1 MRKSFLM
8 ILLIAC
14 ALFAQAQT
22 RQQMGGVYYAYPAPK
37 KPVSVKAPEGYI
49 PFYISHYGRHGSRW
63 LPSDSRY
70 IWVNRHFDDESN
82 LTPLGKKVKGW
93 LTQVWENA
101 KGNGGK
107 LTKLGE
113 KQHRGI
119 ADRMAHN
126 FPQIFAKG
134 NHVQA
139 RSSVVDRCAKSMLA
153 FTDELRQL
161 QPSLDMD
168 VKTDSADMA
177 WIAYTSPEVKAL
189 ENRTHIVAKVSPD
202 RFLHQ
207 LFKDI
212 TKVDDPMKLMSEIHT
227 IASSIQDVGLNF
239 KSYPRQIEKG
249 LYGLFTDEEFKAFY
263 DANNLRMTICNGEYP
278 TNERIP
284 ARSAISLWKNVEA
297 EADKALASDRPSATL
312 RFGHDTSLYRL
323 YSLMNMFFA
332 RPDACCDTDAKM
344 ASYKKESDAMDV
356 VVPMAANLQLVFY
369 KKKQWNRAYPESNVL
384 VRILCN
390 ERNVGELNLNAYIYN
405 DDIED
410 MAGNYYTWAS
420 LKNYM
425 HEYIH
430 YLEHVRQLNAI
441 NTMVGTAQAN
451 TKTAGKFGKG
461 SEEHGQTLPAVLVP
475 NGQNFWTPQTQ
486 DTEKKCIAPYYYKDT
501 ELQGFRNSHWIV
513 GGCTQDYGSFTI
525 ATLGGKLRLQPEER
539 ATRFSHEDEV
549 SHPHYYA
556 VHLRDEHLKTEMTAL
571 SHSAIFRIT
580 PDKDEDIHIVINPN
594 SDEGEGY
601 IEIDTLRHLVYGY
614 NPVHRIYQ
622 GWGEP
627 AGFSGHFVLDYSGEL
642 SFAIP
647 CSHMPNPQYGET
659 PCGFVDFGVFSK
671 EGKKPQGL
679 SAKGSRSGAW
689 LTFKGKAG
697 KTIELRAASSFTS
710 KENACDNL
718 ISETA
723 GGYGFDDLMRK
734 AETVWCDRLHTI
746 DVESKD
752 VAKVNQFYG
761 ALYRA
766 SFLPREMSDADGG
779 YPSFAKGEHKY
790 NEACNVNGFDGNAD
804 MDETDMVAEDTVVV
818 DTVAVDDDN
827 WPLTYGDFSM
837 WDIYRAELPLYNIIT
852 PTLSGDMMQ
861 SLVNM
866 YKEGGWMPI
875 FPCWNSYTAAMIGDH
890 SGVALA
896 DAYVKGIRSFDA
908 KTAYEGMRK
917 NAFESPKTF
926 EEYKNGMG
934 RRALNSYLKY
944 GYIPMEDSVKEAFH
958 TNEQTS
964 RTLEYAFDD
973 FAVAQLAKALAESC
987 SVEAKD
993 GPYTRQS
1000 LKADYAEL
1008 MRRSE
1013 NWRNVINPKTGWADG
1028 RHQNGKWEGNTDL
1041 VHRKSYITEGATCHY
1056 TWYVPQNI
1064 QGLFDVINKSVD
1076 KSAKRLNRNAQG
1088 ISQSDTMSAV
1098 VSRLDKMFDE
1108 GLYWHGNEPC
1118 HQVAYLYD
1126 AAGAPWKTQQRI
1138 HHILNTEYNDTP
1150 GGLSGNDDAG
1160 QMSAWYVFSAIGFYP
1175 VCPSTPYYYI
1185 GTPSFDKVTFNLE
1198 NGKKF
1203 EIQAHGVGD
1212 KAFYIQKTLLN
1223 GKPMSGYQLS
1233 HDDILKGGNLEFW
1246 MGERPANE
1254 SK

>member
-8 ILLIAC
+8 ILLIVC
-14 ALFAQAQT
+14 ALLAQAQT

-37 KPVSVKAPEGYI
+37 KPVSVKAPEGYT

-70 IWVNRHFDDESN
+70 TWVNHHFDDETN

-119 ADRMAHN
+119 ADRIARN

-177 WIAYTSPEVKAL
+177 WIAYTSPEMKAL

-202 RFLHQ
+202 RFLRQ

-212 TKVDDPMKLMSEIHT
+212 TKVYDPMKLMSEIHT

-239 KSYPRQIEKG
+239 KSYPRQIERG
-249 LYGLFTDEEFKAFY
+249 LYALFTDEEFKAIY

-278 TNERIP
+278 TNEQIP
-284 ARSAISLWKNVEA
+284 ARSAISLWENIEA
-297 EADKALASDRPSATL
+297 EADKALASDRASATL
-312 RFGHDTSLYRL
+312 RFGHDTALYRL
-323 YSLMNMFFA
+323 LSLLHFDKEDELSIANMPKNEIA
-332 RPDACCDTDAKM
+332 TLEGVDL
-344 ASYKKESDAMDV
+344 MDR
-356 VVPMAANLQLVFY
+356 VVPMAANLQMVFY
-369 KKKQWNRAYPESNVL
+369 KTDIPMRNLRELADTAAIEIDVDTVL
-384 VRILCN
+384 VKFF
-390 ERNVGELNLNAYIYN
+390 LNGQQMSLPLTSGDISEEGDDCYSWSCVKAY
-405 DDIED
+405 
-410 MAGNYYTWAS
+410 
-420 LKNYM
+420 LKE
-425 HEYIH
+425 HIH
-430 YLEHVRQLNAI
+430 HLEHVRQLNAI

-451 TKTAGKFGKG
+451 TKTAGMFGKG

-549 SHPHYYA
+549 SHPHYYS
-556 VHLRDEHLKTEMTAL
+556 VNLKDEHLKTEMTAL
-571 SHSAIFRIT
+571 SHTAIFRIT
-580 PDKDEDIHIVINPN
+580 PNKDEDVHIVINPN

-601 IEIDTLRHLVYGY
+601 IEIDTLNHVVYGY

-627 AGFSGHFVLDYSGEL
+627 AGFSGHFVLNYNDEL
-642 SFAIP
+642 L
-647 CSHMPNPQYGET
+647 
-659 PCGFVDFGVFSK
+659 DFGVFSK
-671 EGKKPQGL
+671 DSKKSRQM
-679 SAKGSRSGAW
+679 SAKGERIGVW
-689 LTFKGKAG
+689 LTFKGKEDESL
-697 KTIELRAASSFTS
+697 ELRAASSFTS
-710 KENACDNL
+710 KENALNNL
-718 ISETA
+718 DVETENNMD
-723 GGYGFDDLMRK
+723 FKSVMSSVEKL
-734 AETVWCDRLHTI
+734 WCDRLHTI
-746 DVESKD
+746 DVKSKD
-752 VAKVNQFYG
+752 LAKVNQFYG

-766 SFLPREMSDADGG
+766 SFLPREMSDVDGS
-779 YPSFAKGEHKY
+779 YPTFSKAEQGKLDSFYGKIYFMDESLL
-790 NEACNVNGFDGNAD
+790 EVSDDNAD
-804 MDETDMVAEDTVVV
+804 SIGKDSVLFSLPA
-818 DTVAVDDDN
+818 A
-827 WPLTYGDFSM
+827 YGDFSM

-852 PTLSGDMMQ
+852 PILSGDMMQ

-890 SGVALA
+890 ASVALA
-896 DAYVKGIRSFDA
+896 DAYVKGIRSFDV

-944 GYIPMEDSVKEAFH
+944 GFIPMEDSVKEAFH

-973 FAVAQLAKALAESC
+973 FAVAQLAKVLADSC
-987 SVEAKD
+987 SSETKD
-993 GPYTRQS
+993 CPYTRQS
-1000 LKADYAEL
+1000 LMTDYAEL
-1008 MRRSE
+1008 MHRSE

-1028 RHQNGKWEGNTDL
+1028 RHQNGKWEGNKDL

-1064 QGLFDVINKSVD
+1064 QGLFDVINKSVN
-1076 KSAKRLNRNAQG
+1076 KSSKRLDNNAET
-1088 ISQSDTMSAV
+1088 I
-1098 VSRLDKMFDE
+1098 SRLDKMFDE

-1212 KAFYIQKTLLN
+1212 NAFYIQKTLLN
-1223 GKPMSGYQLS
+1223 GKPMLDYQLS
-1233 HDDILKGGNLEFW
+1233 HSDILKGGNLQFW
-1246 MGERPANE
+1246 MGECPSNE

>member
-1 MRKSFLM
+1 MRKIFLM
-8 ILLIAC
+8 ILFVAC
-14 ALFAQAQT
+14 ALLVQAQT

-37 KPVSVKAPEGYI
+37 KPISVKAPEGYT

-70 IWVNRHFDDESN
+70 TWVNQHFDDESN

-119 ADRMAHN
+119 ADRMARN

-139 RSSVVDRCAKSMLA
+139 RSSVVDRCAKSMQA
-153 FTDELRQL
+153 FMDELRQL

-202 RFLHQ
+202 RFLRQ
-207 LFKDI
+207 LFKNI

-263 DANNLRMTICNGEYP
+263 DANNLRMTICNGVYP
-278 TNERIP
+278 TNEQIP
-284 ARSAISLWKNVEA
+284 ARSAISLWENIEA
-297 EADKALASDRPSATL
+297 EADKALSSDKSSATL

-323 YSLMNMFFA
+323 LSLLHFDMEDELSIANM
-332 RPDACCDTDAKM
+332 PKM
-344 ASYKKESDAMDV
+344 KIATLEGVDLMDR
-356 VVPMAANLQLVFY
+356 VVPMAANLQMVFY
-369 KKKQWNRAYPESNVL
+369 KTDIPLRNLRELADTAAIEIDVDTVL
-384 VRILCN
+384 VKFF
-390 ERNVGELNLNAYIYN
+390 LNGQQMSLPLTSGDISEEGDDCYSWSSVKAY
-405 DDIED
+405 
-410 MAGNYYTWAS
+410 
-420 LKNYM
+420 LKE
-425 HEYIH
+425 HIH
-430 YLEHVRQLNAI
+430 HLEHVRQLNAI

-539 ATRFSHEDEV
+539 ATHFSHEDEV

-580 PDKDEDIHIVINPN
+580 PDQDEDVHIVINPN

-601 IEIDTLRHLVYGY
+601 IEIDTLHHIIYGY

-627 AGFSGHFVLDYSGEL
+627 AGFSGHFVLDYGDGGLDEVFEGDS
-642 SFAIP
+642 IP
-647 CSHMPNPQYGET
+647 RRDSASQRKLI
-659 PCGFVDFGVFSK
+659 DFGVFSK
-671 EGKKPQGL
+671 EKKNSRGL
-679 SAKGSRSGAW
+679 FVKGGRSGVW
-689 LTFKGKAG
+689 LTFKGNAG
-697 KTIELRAASSFTS
+697 KPIELLAVSSFTS
-710 KENACDNL
+710 KENALENL
-718 ISETA
+718 SQEA
-723 GGYGFDDLMRK
+723 GAEGSFDDVMLR
-734 AETVWCDRLHTI
+734 AEHIWCDRLHTI

-766 SFLPREMSDADGG
+766 SFLPREMSDLNGC
-779 YPSFAKGEHKY
+779 YPSFS
-790 NEACNVNGFDGNAD
+790 NGKTKNGDL
-804 MDETDMVAEDTVVV
+804 MM
-818 DTVAVDDDN
+818 
-827 WPLTYGDFSM
+827 GDFSM

-890 SGVALA
+890 AGVALA
-896 DAYVKGIRSFDA
+896 DAYVKGIRNFDV

-926 EEYKNGMG
+926 EEYEDGMG

-987 SVEAKD
+987 ASEAKD
-993 GPYTRQS
+993 GPYTRQT
-1000 LKADYAEL
+1000 LMADYAEL

-1064 QGLFDVINKSVD
+1064 QGLFNVINKSVD
-1076 KSAKRLNRNAQG
+1076 KSSKQLDNNAEA
-1088 ISQSDTMSAV
+1088 I
-1098 VSRLDKMFDE
+1098 SRLDKMFDE

-1175 VCPSTPYYYI
+1175 VCPGTPYYYI

-1203 EIQAHGVGD
+1203 EILATGVSD
-1212 KAFYIQKTLLN
+1212 EAIYIQKSLLN
-1223 GKPMSGYQLS
+1223 GKSLTDYRLS
-1233 HDDILKGGNLEFW
+1233 HGDILKGGTLQFW
-1246 MGERPANE
+1246 MGKTPL
-1254 SK
+1254 K

>member
-8 ILLIAC
+8 ILLMAC
-14 ALFAQAQT
+14 ALLAQAQT

-37 KPVSVKAPEGYI
+37 KPVSVRAPEGYT

-70 IWVNRHFDDESN
+70 IWVNQHFDDESN

-212 TKVDDPMKLMSEIHT
+212 TKVDGPMKLMSEIHT

-284 ARSAISLWKNVEA
+284 ARSAISLWENVEA

-580 PDKDEDIHIVINPN
+580 PDQDEEVHIVINPN

-710 KENACDNL
+710 KKNACDNL
-718 ISETA
+718 VGETA
-723 GGYGFDDLMRK
+723 GGFDFDDFILN
-734 AETVWCDRLHTI
+734 AETIWCDRLHAI

-766 SFLPREMSDADGG
+766 SFLPHEMSDVYGSYPTFSTGKVEILDSSDSSALDDSADI
-779 YPSFAKGEHKY
+779 
-790 NEACNVNGFDGNAD
+790 AD
-804 MDETDMVAEDTVVV
+804 VLYV
-818 DTVAVDDDN
+818 DTACVDSIATI
-827 WPLTYGDFSM
+827 PTIYGDFSM

-1000 LKADYAEL
+1000 LMTDYAEL

-1028 RHQNGKWEGNTDL
+1028 RHQNAKWEGNTDL

-1064 QGLFDVINKSVD
+1064 QGLFNVINKSVD
-1076 KSAKRLNRNAQG
+1076 KAAKCLNRNVQG

>member
-1 MRKSFLM
+1 M
-8 ILLIAC
+8 ILLMAC
-14 ALFAQAQT
+14 ALLAQAQT
-22 RQQMGGVYYAYPAPK
+22 RQQMGGVYYAYPAPQ
-37 KPVSVKAPEGYI
+37 KPVSMKAPEGYI
-49 PFYISHYGRHGSRW
+49 AFYVSHYGRHGSRW

-70 IWVNRHFDDESN
+70 TWVNHHFDDETN

-284 ARSAISLWKNVEA
+284 ARSAISLWENVEA

-369 KKKQWNRAYPESNVL
+369 KKKQWDRAYPESNVL

-405 DDIED
+405 DDIEY

-580 PDKDEDIHIVINPN
+580 PDQDEEVHIVINPN

-601 IEIDTLRHLVYGY
+601 IEIDTLHHIIYGY

-642 SFAIP
+642 NFDVPSSDI
-647 CSHMPNPQYGET
+647 SNPRYGET
-659 PCGFVDFGVFSK
+659 PCGFDDFGVFSK
-671 EGKKPQGL
+671 EEKTPQGL

-697 KTIELRAASSFTS
+697 KPIEIRAASSFTS
-710 KENACDNL
+710 KKNACDNL
-718 ISETA
+718 VGETA
-723 GGYGFDDLMRK
+723 GGFDFDDFILN
-734 AETVWCDRLHTI
+734 AETIWCDRLHAI

-766 SFLPREMSDADGG
+766 SFLPHEMSDVYGSYPTFSKGKVEILDSSDSSALDDSADI
-779 YPSFAKGEHKY
+779 
-790 NEACNVNGFDGNAD
+790 AD
-804 MDETDMVAEDTVVV
+804 VLYV
-818 DTVAVDDDN
+818 DTACVDSISTI
-827 WPLTYGDFSM
+827 PTIYGDFSM

-987 SVEAKD
+987 SAEAKD
-993 GPYTRQS
+993 GPCTRQS

>member
-8 ILLIAC
+8 ILLIVC
-14 ALFAQAQT
+14 ALLAQAQT

-37 KPVSVKAPEGYI
+37 KPVSVKAPEGYTA
-49 PFYISHYGRHGSRW
+49 FYVSHYGRHGSRW

-70 IWVNRHFDDESN
+70 TWVNHHFDDETN

-212 TKVDDPMKLMSEIHT
+212 MKVDDPMKLMSEIHT

-263 DANNLRMTICNGEYP
+263 DANNLRMTICNGVYP

-284 ARSAISLWKNVEA
+284 ARSAISLWENVEA

-369 KKKQWNRAYPESNVL
+369 KKKQWDRAYPESNVL

-475 NGQNFWTPQTQ
+475 NGQNYWTPQTQ

-580 PDKDEDIHIVINPN
+580 PDQDEEVHIVINPN

-601 IEIDTLRHLVYGY
+601 IEIDTLHHIIYGY

-642 SFAIP
+642 NFDVPSSDI
-647 CSHMPNPQYGET
+647 SNPRYGET
-659 PCGFVDFGVFSK
+659 PCGFDDFGVFSK
-671 EGKKPQGL
+671 EEKTPQGL

-697 KTIELRAASSFTS
+697 KPIEIRAASSFTS
-710 KENACDNL
+710 KKNACDNL
-718 ISETA
+718 VGETA
-723 GGYGFDDLMRK
+723 GGFDFDDFILN
-734 AETVWCDRLHTI
+734 AETIWCDRLHAI

-766 SFLPREMSDADGG
+766 SFLPHEMSDVYGSYPTFSKGKVEILDSSDSSALDDSADI
-779 YPSFAKGEHKY
+779 
-790 NEACNVNGFDGNAD
+790 AD
-804 MDETDMVAEDTVVV
+804 VLYV
-818 DTVAVDDDN
+818 DTACVDSIATI
-827 WPLTYGDFSM
+827 PTIYGDFSM
-837 WDIYRAELPLYNIIT
+837 WDIYRAELPLCNIIT

-861 SLVNM
+861 SLANM

-890 SGVALA
+890 SGVVLA

-1000 LKADYAEL
+1000 LMTDYAEL

-1064 QGLFDVINKSVD
+1064 QGLFNVINKSVD
-1076 KSAKRLNRNAQG
+1076 KAAKCLNRDVQG

-1212 KAFYIQKTLLN
+1212 KAFYIQNTLLN

>member
-8 ILLIAC
+8 ILLIVC
-14 ALFAQAQT
+14 ALLAQAQT

-37 KPVSVKAPEGYI
+37 KPVSVKAPEGYT

-70 IWVNRHFDDESN
+70 TWVNQHFDDESN

-119 ADRMAHN
+119 ADRMARN

-284 ARSAISLWKNVEA
+284 ARSAISLWENVEA

-344 ASYKKESDAMDV
+344 ASYKKKSAAMDV

-369 KKKQWNRAYPESNVL
+369 KKKQWDRAYPESNVL

-441 NTMVGTAQAN
+441 NTMVGTARAN

-580 PDKDEDIHIVINPN
+580 PDQDEEVHIVINPN

-601 IEIDTLRHLVYGY
+601 IEIDTLHHIIYGY

-642 SFAIP
+642 NFDVPSSDI
-647 CSHMPNPQYGET
+647 SNPRYGET
-659 PCGFVDFGVFSK
+659 PCGFDDFGVFSK
-671 EGKKPQGL
+671 EEKTPQGL
-679 SAKGSRSGAW
+679 SVKGSRSGAW

-697 KTIELRAASSFTS
+697 KPIEIRAASSFTS
-710 KENACDNL
+710 KKNACDNL
-718 ISETA
+718 VGETA
-723 GGYGFDDLMRK
+723 GGFDFDDFILN
-734 AETVWCDRLHTI
+734 AETIWCDRLHAI

-766 SFLPREMSDADGG
+766 SFLPHEMSDVYGSYPTFSKGKVEILDSSDSSALDDSADI
-779 YPSFAKGEHKY
+779 
-790 NEACNVNGFDGNAD
+790 AD
-804 MDETDMVAEDTVVV
+804 VLYV
-818 DTVAVDDDN
+818 DTACVDSIATI
-827 WPLTYGDFSM
+827 PTIYGDFSM

-1000 LKADYAEL
+1000 LMTDYAEL

-1064 QGLFDVINKSVD
+1064 QGLFNVINKSVD
-1076 KSAKRLNRNAQG
+1076 KSAKCLNRNVQG

-1212 KAFYIQKTLLN
+1212 KAFYIQKMLLN

>member
-14 ALFAQAQT
+14 ALLAQAQT

-37 KPVSVKAPEGYI
+37 KPVSVKAPEGYT

-70 IWVNRHFDDESN
+70 TWVNQHFDDESN

-119 ADRMAHN
+119 ADRMVRN

-284 ARSAISLWKNVEA
+284 ARSAISLWENVEA

-369 KKKQWNRAYPESNVL
+369 KKKQWDRAYPESNVL

-580 PDKDEDIHIVINPN
+580 PDQDEEVHIVINPN

-601 IEIDTLRHLVYGY
+601 IEIDTLHHIIYGY

-642 SFAIP
+642 NFDVPSSDI
-647 CSHMPNPQYGET
+647 SNPRYGET
-659 PCGFVDFGVFSK
+659 PCGFDDFGVFSK
-671 EGKKPQGL
+671 EEKTPQGL

-697 KTIELRAASSFTS
+697 KPIEIRAASSFTS
-710 KENACDNL
+710 KKKACDNL
-718 ISETA
+718 VGETA
-723 GGYGFDDLMRK
+723 GGFDFDDFILK
-734 AETVWCDRLHTI
+734 AETIWCDRLHAI

-766 SFLPREMSDADGG
+766 SFLPHEMSDVYGSYPTFSTGKVEILDSSDSSALDDSADI
-779 YPSFAKGEHKY
+779 
-790 NEACNVNGFDGNAD
+790 AD
-804 MDETDMVAEDTVVV
+804 VLYV
-818 DTVAVDDDN
+818 DTACVDSISTI
-827 WPLTYGDFSM
+827 PTIYGDFSM

-934 RRALNSYLKY
+934 RRALNSYLRY

-1000 LKADYAEL
+1000 LMTDYAEL

-1064 QGLFDVINKSVD
+1064 QGLFNVINKSVD
-1076 KSAKRLNRNAQG
+1076 KSAKCLNRNVQG

-1233 HDDILKGGNLEFW
+1233 HDDILKGGNLELW

>member
-8 ILLIAC
+8 ILLIVC
-14 ALFAQAQT
+14 ALLAQAQT

-37 KPVSVKAPEGYI
+37 KPVSVKAPEGYT

-70 IWVNRHFDDESN
+70 IWVNQHFDDESN

-139 RSSVVDRCAKSMLA
+139 RSSVVDRCAKSMQA

-212 TKVDDPMKLMSEIHT
+212 MKVDDPMKLMSEIHT

-263 DANNLRMTICNGEYP
+263 DANNLRMTICNGVYP
-278 TNERIP
+278 ANERIP
-284 ARSAISLWKNVEA
+284 ARSAISLWENVEA

-369 KKKQWNRAYPESNVL
+369 KKKQWDRAYPESNVL

-580 PDKDEDIHIVINPN
+580 PDQDEEVHIVINPN

-601 IEIDTLRHLVYGY
+601 IEIDTLHHIIYGY

-642 SFAIP
+642 NFDVPSSDI
-647 CSHMPNPQYGET
+647 SNPRYGET
-659 PCGFVDFGVFSK
+659 PCGFDDFGVFSK
-671 EGKKPQGL
+671 EEKTPQGL

-697 KTIELRAASSFTS
+697 KPIEIRAASSFTS
-710 KENACDNL
+710 KKNACDNL
-718 ISETA
+718 VGETA
-723 GGYGFDDLMRK
+723 GGFDFDDFILN
-734 AETVWCDRLHTI
+734 AETIWCDRLHAI

-766 SFLPREMSDADGG
+766 SFLPHEMSDVYGSYPTFSKGKVEILDSSDSSALDDSADI
-779 YPSFAKGEHKY
+779 
-790 NEACNVNGFDGNAD
+790 AD
-804 MDETDMVAEDTVVV
+804 VLYV
-818 DTVAVDDDN
+818 DTACVDSIATI
-827 WPLTYGDFSM
+827 PTIYGDFSM
-837 WDIYRAELPLYNIIT
+837 WDIYRAELPLCNIIT

-861 SLVNM
+861 SLANM

-890 SGVALA
+890 SGVVLA

-1000 LKADYAEL
+1000 LMTDYAEL

-1064 QGLFDVINKSVD
+1064 QGLFNVINKSVD
-1076 KSAKRLNRNAQG
+1076 KSAKRLNRNVQG

>member
-8 ILLIAC
+8 ILLMAC
-14 ALFAQAQT
+14 ALLAQAQT

-37 KPVSVKAPEGYI
+37 KPVSVRAPEGYT

-70 IWVNRHFDDESN
+70 IWVNQHFDDESN

-212 TKVDDPMKLMSEIHT
+212 TKVDDPIKLMSEIHT

-284 ARSAISLWKNVEA
+284 ARSAISLWENVEA

-369 KKKQWNRAYPESNVL
+369 KKKQWDRAYPESNVL

-405 DDIED
+405 DDIEY

-580 PDKDEDIHIVINPN
+580 PDQDEEVHIVINPN

-601 IEIDTLRHLVYGY
+601 IEIDTLHHIIYGY

-642 SFAIP
+642 NFDVPSSDI
-647 CSHMPNPQYGET
+647 SNPRYGET
-659 PCGFVDFGVFSK
+659 PCGFDDFGVFSK
-671 EGKKPQGL
+671 EEKTPQGL

-697 KTIELRAASSFTS
+697 KPIEIRAASSFTS
-710 KENACDNL
+710 KKNACDNL
-718 ISETA
+718 VGETA
-723 GGYGFDDLMRK
+723 GGFDFDDFILN
-734 AETVWCDRLHTI
+734 AETIWCDRLHAI

-766 SFLPREMSDADGG
+766 SFLPHEMSDVYGSYPTFSKGKVEILDSSDSSALDDSADI
-779 YPSFAKGEHKY
+779 
-790 NEACNVNGFDGNAD
+790 AD
-804 MDETDMVAEDTVVV
+804 VLYV
-818 DTVAVDDDN
+818 DTACVDSIATI
-827 WPLTYGDFSM
+827 PTIYGDFSM
-837 WDIYRAELPLYNIIT
+837 WDIYRAELPLCNIIT

-861 SLVNM
+861 SLANM

-890 SGVALA
+890 SGVVLA

-1000 LKADYAEL
+1000 LMTDYAEL

-1064 QGLFDVINKSVD
+1064 QGLFNVINKSVD